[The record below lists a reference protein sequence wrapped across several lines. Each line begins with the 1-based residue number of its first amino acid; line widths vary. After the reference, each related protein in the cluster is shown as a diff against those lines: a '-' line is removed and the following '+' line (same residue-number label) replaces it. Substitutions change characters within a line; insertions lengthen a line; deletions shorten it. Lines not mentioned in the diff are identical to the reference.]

1 MTRAK
6 LSRLAGREIS
16 RDVISRLKGLELI
29 DGALRAPEPGA
40 PFAYVTT
47 RKFLEAFDLASLR
60 RPPRRRAAGGRRP
73 AAAPEHR
80 RRSRRDPRTGLRRRT
95 ADGRG
100 RRRLRRRGWTSV
112 GGLVILALRASGSRG
127 RVSNR
132 RARRFLARCE
142 KGTCHR
148 RVLHAKRCRPG
159 RRVDRLGSSE
169 ALCVKGTRGG
179 DRDTERVCEGSGLID
194 STLFRRENG
203 Q

>member
-16 RDVISRLKGLELI
+16 RDVISRLKGLQLI

-60 RPPRRRAAGGRRP
+60 RPPRRRAA
-73 AAAPEHR
+73 
-80 RRSRRDPRTGLRRRT
+80 
-95 ADGRG
+95 DGRG
-100 RRRLRRRGWTSV
+100 RRQLRRRGWTSI

-132 RARRFLARCE
+132 RAGRFLARCE

-179 DRDTERVCEGSGLID
+179 DRDTERVYEGSGLVD
-194 STLFRRENG
+194 STLLRREHG